1 MPDAIHLKLDR
12 LGDVVADQ
20 FKARVVDPAIDVALS
35 TGEVV
40 IETNHL
46 FTGVHQPINQV
57 RAKEASS
64 SGH

>member
-1 MPDAIHLKLDR
+1 
-12 LGDVVADQ
+12 
-20 FKARVVDPAIDVALS
+20 VVDPAIDVALS